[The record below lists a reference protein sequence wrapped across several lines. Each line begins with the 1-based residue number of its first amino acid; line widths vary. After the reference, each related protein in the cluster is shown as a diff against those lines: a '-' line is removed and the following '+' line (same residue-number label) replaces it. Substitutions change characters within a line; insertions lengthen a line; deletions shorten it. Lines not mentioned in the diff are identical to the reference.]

1 MSLSTFINSISY
13 NVSIKNINLKKINS
27 QYCDSGVDVHS
38 SILLDFDK
46 KFTSHITCSFKEKM
60 NQNTRINFTN
70 GFILI
75 EDTWVPGK
83 NMQIIIFEKNKEK
96 KKLSISGNIKKSIKN
111 IEIAKTKGKNS
122 VFIEKKSGK
131 FQGKGSS
138 SQVSER
144 RHVQK
149 NKNSSDSS

>member
-1 MSLSTFINSISY
+1 M
-13 NVSIKNINLKKINS
+13 
-27 QYCDSGVDVHS
+27 
-38 SILLDFDK
+38 
-46 KFTSHITCSFKEKM
+46 
-60 NQNTRINFTN
+60 
-70 GFILI
+70 
-75 EDTWVPGK
+75 
-83 NMQIIIFEKNKEK
+83 EK
-96 KKLSISGNIKKSIKN
+96 KTKLSISGNIKKSIKN

-149 NKNSSDSS
+149 NKNFSSEKPFYNKFSP